1 MYENGSLEAKLRKRE
16 KDRFLG
22 GVLVLLSLLFLTVS
36 VSLFLLN
43 WLWLCIAAMVIG
55 VACSWTGSGLLKKVW
70 NEEWWDVH

>member
-55 VACSWTGSGLLKKVW
+55 VACSWKLPFSYISHL
-70 NEEWWDVH
+70 